1 MSKKLRKCLSLVLA
15 VMLLASISAFGT
27 LDASA
32 DYKTGDG
39 LAAYAMTAYNE
50 GWRYVW
56 GGASYGAVDCS
67 GLIYSYVGGGA
78 RVTED
83 MLYSSPESGYVAN
96 GVPDI
101 PGIALWQPGHVGV
114 YIGNGMAVDARDEIS
129 NVCYSAVSSKSWVM
143 WFKVA
148 GITYGDDT
156 GVANNNQN
164 AEKTDSAANT
174 DTSDKNV
181 VFDVLSLGSQNK
193 EVNALQ
199 ERLRELGYF
208 DDSTTDYFGTVTQ
221 AALIDFQITAGLTAD
236 GIYTEDVKTALFA
249 DNAPE
254 KPISSNVNPE
264 ESTGSENAENETET
278 DTEIEIETD
287 MTDSET
293 VSVTDADDSEIVSD
307 AMQTECD
314 TESKSDIETESD
326 IEINDVNAAEDLIYS
341 IGDVDEEIT
350 NIQYILILKGY
361 YDYDLTYTYDDNT
374 AYAVAQYQ
382 IDNDLDVTGNVDRA
396 TFNSLFGIFGSG
408 EPDSDTAADASD
420 DVLTVGDEG
429 ENVEKLQESLTEWGF
444 IGEDDYEEGVYDEST
459 RDAVEFAQGMLG
471 FAPDGSAT
479 QELVSSLKPEND
491 YEEEPEPEKT
501 SYVKLSQ
508 TADTQPE
515 TDSDEQ
521 TAESET
527 DVSEPTS
534 TVSTPEVVTI
544 YLNAASDTDTLN
556 TENVSSGADSASD
569 TKTESKAAD
578 TSSEV
583 KTSSVSS
590 SGADVAPVD
599 VPKTGVITLYPGMAA
614 AIGVIASLMIIFF
627 AANVHYWNV
636 SMEKRKQRA
645 KRAVSVSAYR
655 RSSR

>member
-156 GVANNNQN
+156 SVTNNNQN
-164 AEKTDSAANT
+164 TEKTDSAANT
-174 DTSDKNV
+174 DTYEKNV

-193 EVNALQ
+193 DVKDLQ
-199 ERLRELGYF
+199 ERLKELGYF
-208 DDSTTDYFGTVTQ
+208 DDNTTYYFGTVTQ

-236 GIYTEDVKTALFA
+236 GIFTEDVKTALFS
-249 DNAPE
+249 DSAPV

-264 ESTGSENAENETET
+264 ETTGSENAETET
-278 DTEIEIETD
+278 DTETDTETETA
-287 MTDSET
+287 MTDVET
-293 VSVTDADDSEIVSD
+293 VSVIYADETDAISD
-307 AMQTECD
+307 TMQTECD

-326 IEINDVNAAEDLIYS
+326 IEIDDVNAAEDLIYS

-382 IDNDLDVTGNVDRA
+382 IDNDLNVTGSVDRA
-396 TFNSLFGIFGSG
+396 TFNSLFGIFGSS
-408 EPDSDTAADASD
+408 EPDSDTAADTQE

-459 RDAVEFAQGMLG
+459 RDAVESAQGMLG
-471 FAPDGSAT
+471 FTPDGSAT
-479 QELVSSLKPEND
+479 QELVSALKTDDD
-491 YEEEPEPEKT
+491 YEEPEKT
-501 SYVKLSQ
+501 AYVQISQ
-508 TADTQPE
+508 SADTQPE

-521 TAESET
+521 PIDSET
-527 DVSEPTS
+527 VVSEPTG

-590 SGADVAPVD
+590 SVADVAPVD

-614 AIGVIASLMIIFF
+614 AIGIIASLMIIFF

-645 KRAVSVSAYR
+645 RRAVSVSAYR